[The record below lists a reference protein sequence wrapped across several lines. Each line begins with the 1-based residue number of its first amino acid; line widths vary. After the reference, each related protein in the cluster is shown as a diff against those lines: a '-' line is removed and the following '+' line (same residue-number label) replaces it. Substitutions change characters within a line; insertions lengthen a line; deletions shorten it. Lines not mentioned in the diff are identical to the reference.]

1 MTVAS
6 STSTPS
12 TFSSAGRELLLE
24 LKRSSNGNKATHLP
38 SYNVKLVRACFQDL
52 HRSVQLLGE
61 EVTAIDTAN
70 TNKENDNDDGDT
82 ANSKKPSMSSR
93 PSILFHNASIQRHKR
108 CLLAYHANRMEWLKN
123 SASMNN
129 NNTDSSTTNAP
140 ETEFTKD
147 YQDLRSAYAA
157 AVFEL
162 NILPP
167 TSHMVQVRVLQEL
180 GEVVL
185 ESGSSVTFS
194 KGSWLYLPR
203 SDVLEFLQAGSLEL
217 MDGEEVDF

>member
-1 MTVAS
+1 
-6 STSTPS
+6 
-12 TFSSAGRELLLE
+12 LLE

-52 HRSVQLLGE
+52 HRSVQLLQE
-61 EVTAIDTAN
+61 EVTAIDTS
-70 TNKENDNDDGDT
+70 TNKENDDDDDGDT
-82 ANSKKPSMSSR
+82 ANKKPSMSSR

-108 CLLAYHANRMEWLKN
+108 CLLAYHANRMEWLK
-123 SASMNN
+123 SAASSMNN
-129 NNTDSSTTNAP
+129 NNMDSSSTNAP
-140 ETEFTKD
+140 ESEFTKD

-162 NILPP
+162 NVLPP
-167 TSHMVQVRVLQEL
+167 TSHMVQVRVLEEL

-203 SDVLEFLQAGSLEL
+203 ADVLEFLQAGSLEL